1 MSRSFRYDAPEPLS
15 DLLVRPRLLRS
26 LAGRWEH
33 RVTVVIGGAG
43 LGKTTLLAQALAE
56 NRLASRGDDVWIGL
70 ESDDAQAA
78 VLAPAVTTALGRGD
92 DEPSPAAVADLMWQ
106 RSPTEVCLVVDDV
119 HRLPAGS
126 AGAEWLR
133 DLVDALPAN
142 GHVVLASRSQP
153 PFPLA
158 RSTAQR
164 AVLRIGEGD
173 LRFTEEELVTFAVRH
188 GIDRASLDGTAGWP
202 AMATLTAIHGRHGL
216 VDRDRP
222 ERHDRDGLAGAYL
235 WEEVLEPL
243 GPRGRHLLAV
253 LCDLGGADDELVSAA
268 VDAPVGLAPVLS
280 DVPLVARDARNWFV
294 PHDLWRSAPGVA
306 GALGPAERHQVRR
319 RAASELCRRGRFGE
333 AFDLLAELA
342 LWDAVPDVLR
352 AACSASER
360 LGAGQMAR
368 WLAAS
373 PAAVRDTAEGRLVT
387 GLHAA
392 FTAPRD
398 AAEPLQVAAARCR
411 AQGHLDGEVV
421 ALAELIKLAWWRQDI
436 AALAELGSRVV
447 ELDVTGHRTVRALA
461 AFGRAMLA
469 DMAGDDAAVLAELDG
484 IEPSALDASWRVHVN
499 FLRAI
504 VHQERGDLDLAIELV
519 DQAASSTDATN
530 RYVIDTVRV
539 VSRWKQGWID
549 EVVEQTPA
557 LIEAARRTGVR
568 YNLYLGLAMATTMY
582 AHAGDPAAA
591 QTCFDESLACAPP
604 LPDGRPT
611 VQLALARAALRL
623 AEGHEAE
630 AACTL
635 QDAVDTHGLDQP
647 GDRRAWV
654 NAIALAY
661 VLVPETRKHWD
672 GAVLRGNLALA
683 RAAARAVVAV
693 REGRGDELLAAPSSS
708 PASSSSSPDPGE
720 LTDPVAI
727 RGVLHVRL
735 AAELALAL
743 AARGR
748 PEGRALLE
756 LLGPAGRSAL
766 RDLAAREH
774 RQAKPVRALL
784 AAVPAPPPR
793 CTWVAVLGPLDLRR
807 DGPNNPNNPN
817 DPNDA
822 TGDDGHEQL
831 DPIRRRPRVLTL
843 LAFLIEHRRTTRG
856 AIAAALWPDLDPPA
870 ASNNLAVTLNHL
882 LRGLDPWR
890 HRGEPSYLLR
900 LDGPH
905 VRLVTGDYLRVD
917 TDQFDDHLAAAARAE
932 TQAAPSVVLAHTRAA
947 VDLYRDH
954 LYADLP
960 EAGWFTLAREHYR
973 TRFVRAA
980 VRAGQ
985 LLLGHGDGDEAELL
999 ARRAL
1004 SVDPWAEDAHAIL
1017 IGAALAR
1024 GDRSAAH
1031 RRLGR
1036 CLESLAELD
1045 LDPSDGIQQL
1055 RRRLQG
1061 PGSP

>member
-15 DLLVRPRLLRS
+15 HLLVRPRLLRS
-26 LAGRWEH
+26 IAGRWEH

-70 ESDDAQAA
+70 EARDAQAE
-78 VLAPAVTTALGRGD
+78 VLASAVTAALGRGD
-92 DEPSPAAVADLMWQ
+92 EEPSPAAVADLIWQ

-119 HRLPAGS
+119 HRLPAAS
-126 AGAEWLR
+126 AGAHWLR
-133 DLVDALPAN
+133 ELVDALPAN
-142 GHVVLASRSQP
+142 GHAVLAGRSQP

-158 RSTAQR
+158 RWTAQR
-164 AVLRIGEGD
+164 AVLRIGEAD
-173 LRFTEEELVTFAVRH
+173 LRFTEEELATFAARH
-188 GIDRASLDGTAGWP
+188 EIDRASLDGIAGWP
-202 AMATLTAIHGRHGL
+202 AMATLTAVQGQRGPVDRGRPARQSRQSRHGL
-216 VDRDRP
+216 P
-222 ERHDRDGLAGAYL
+222 GAYL

-268 VDAPVGLAPVLS
+268 VDVPVELAAVLGA
-280 DVPLVARDARNWFV
+280 VPLVARDARDWFV
-294 PHDLWRSAPGVA
+294 PHDLWRSAPGMA
-306 GALGPAERHQVRR
+306 GALSPAERHEVRR
-319 RAASELCRRGRFGE
+319 RAATELGRRGRFGE
-333 AFDLLAELA
+333 AFDLLAELE
-342 LWDAVPDVLR
+342 LWDAVPEVLR
-352 AACSASER
+352 AACLASER

-368 WLAAS
+368 WLAVS
-373 PAAVRDTAEGRLVT
+373 PPSVRETAEGCLVT

-392 FTAPRD
+392 FAAPRG

-411 AQGHLDGEVV
+411 ARGDLDGEVV
-421 ALAELIKLAWWRQDI
+421 AIAELIKLAWWRQDV
-436 AALAELGSRVV
+436 AALAELGGRVV

-504 VHQERGDLDLAIELV
+504 VHQERGELDLAIELV
-519 DQAASSTDATN
+519 DQASSSTDATN
-530 RYVIDTVRV
+530 RYVLDTVRV
-539 VSRWKQGWID
+539 VSRWKQGAID

-568 YNLYLGLAMATTMY
+568 YNLYLGLAMASTMY
-582 AHAGDPAAA
+582 AHAGDPGAA
-591 QTCFDESLACAPP
+591 QSCFDESLDSAPP
-604 LPDGRPT
+604 LPGGRLT

-630 AACTL
+630 AASTL
-635 QDAVDTHGLDQP
+635 QEAVDTHGLDHP

-654 NAIALAY
+654 NAIALTY

-672 GAVLRGNLALA
+672 GASLRGNLALA
-683 RAAARAVVAV
+683 RAAARAIVGV
-693 REGRGDELLAAPSSS
+693 REGRGDQLLATPSSAAVS
-708 PASSSSSPDPGE
+708 PSTRSTGSTPDPGD
-720 LTDPVAI
+720 LSDPVAL

-748 PEGRALLE
+748 SEGRALLE

-766 RDLAAREH
+766 RDLAARER

-793 CTWVAVLGPLDLRR
+793 RTWLAVLGPLDLRR
-807 DGPNNPNNPN
+807 D
-817 DPNDA
+817 DP
-822 TGDDGHEQL
+822 DGSDEHEL
-831 DPIRRRPRVLTL
+831 VDPFRRRQRVLTL
-843 LAFLIEHRRTTRG
+843 LAFLVEHRRTTRS
-856 AIAAALWPDLDPPA
+856 AISAALWPDLDPRA
-870 ASNNLAVTLNHL
+870 AGNNLAVTLNHL

-900 LDGPH
+900 LDGPQVH
-905 VRLVTGDYLRVD
+905 LVTGDHLRVD
-917 TDQFDDHLAAAARAE
+917 TDEFDDHLAAAARAE
-932 TQAAPSVVLAHTRAA
+932 SDAAPSVVLAHTRAA
-947 VDLYRDH
+947 VDLYRDR
-954 LYADLP
+954 LFADLP
-960 EAGWFTLAREHYR
+960 EADWFALSSEHYR
-973 TRFVRAA
+973 TRFVHAA

-985 LLLGHGDGDEAELL
+985 LLLGHGEGDEAESL

-1004 SVDPWAEDAHAIL
+1004 GIDPWAEEAHAIL

-1031 RRLGR
+1031 RRLVR
-1036 CLESLAELD
+1036 CLDSLTELD

-1061 PGSP
+1061 PAAT